1 MYSYP
6 SSVLVG
12 SNLCICACVCT
23 PLFSRS
29 QLAQI
34 FKHVQGET
42 HVSSTVSL
50 FTPPLRKSPSHHPKS
65 HKLSFNWKV
74 NRVDNSYLTPPTD
87 RRAEES
93 PLRMVLQVPGRPR
106 LRCKSPS
113 VGPII
118 CVPMATLDHNNK
130 NTHTHTS
137 EKEKAGLHF
146 DCYHLSSA
154 GTRWRSWSASTLN
167 FKVQNIPTQKKI
179 YISEHDKI

>member
-42 HVSSTVSL
+42 HVPSTVSL

-93 PLRMVLQVPGRPR
+93 LLRMVLQVPGRPR

-118 CVPMATLDHNNK
+118 CVPMATLGLSINN
-130 NTHTHTS
+130 NTRAKKKRLVYILIVITS
-137 EKEKAGLHF
+137 HLPGHDEEAG
-146 DCYHLSSA
+146 
-154 GTRWRSWSASTLN
+154 
-167 FKVQNIPTQKKI
+167 VP
-179 YISEHDKI
+179 